1 MNIQD
6 EAAFIREQEQLL
18 AQWQQD
24 GNFARQSPESIDI
37 KAKKK
42 ASAASHTR
50 EARKPKAIHFTE
62 GGPWFKD
69 FQDVEYA
76 DLWIETANKTGVE
89 WSPLDSRFY

>member
-1 MNIQD
+1 MELVGRFVQSG
-6 EAAFIREQEQLL
+6 
-18 AQWQQD
+18 D
-24 GNFARQSPESIDI
+24 G
-37 KAKKK
+37 
-42 ASAASHTR
+42 
-50 EARKPKAIHFTE
+50 KPKAIHFTE